1 MARINH
7 CFLSKKSSPLCR
19 KTTGFLWFLAD
30 IVLDASNSG
39 NLALTS
45 PSCEVN
51 LVNHEAQFGGG
62 SQPLV

>member
-1 MARINH
+1 MARRNH
-7 CFLSKKSSPLCR
+7 CFLSKKAIATLSA
-19 KTTGFLWFLAD
+19 TGFLWFLAD

-45 PSCEVN
+45 PSFE
-51 LVNHEAQFGGG
+51 VNHEFGG